1 MPPQTRASCYYTR
14 FEFKEDFIH
23 RRLVND
29 YLVLGDIGIAR
40 LVEIDLEPAVTPKSS
55 MPSPPKTRNAA
66 VGSYS
71 GTSPLPCAS
80 GSQVRHLSG
89 EPGLDVVVDVLH
101 QAETL
106 IKAPIS

>member
-1 MPPQTRASCYYTR
+1 MSTNPYHINK

-29 YLVLGDIGIAR
+29 YLILGDIGIAR

-71 GTSPLPCAS
+71 GTSPLLCAP

-89 EPGLDVVVDVLH
+89 EPRLEDVVVDVLH

>member
-1 MPPQTRASCYYTR
+1 MTSALRG

-29 YLVLGDIGIAR
+29 YLVPGNIGIAR

-55 MPSPPKTRNAA
+55 MPSSPKTRNAA

-89 EPGLDVVVDVLH
+89 EPGLEDVVVDVLH

>member
-1 MPPQTRASCYYTR
+1 MLESGLDSLLYWNK

-29 YLVLGDIGIAR
+29 YLIPGDIGIAR

-66 VGSYS
+66 VGSYR
-71 GTSPLPCAS
+71 GTSPLPCAP

-89 EPGLDVVVDVLH
+89 EPRLKMLWW
-101 QAETL
+101 TCYTKRKL
-106 IKAPIS
+106 